1 MPNWSVK
8 SFGDKMNDVNVM
20 ITGLRVQISRVS
32 RRGIEEEFVKNL
44 ESNMNEAR
52 KLDTEQEKLKADLKK
67 KTVQLDG
74 LVAVL
79 NKLMDEAKR
88 VVKLEFNQEE
98 WKEFG
103 ISDKR

>member
-20 ITGLRVQISRVS
+20 VTGLRGQISRVS
-32 RRGIEEEFVKNL
+32 RRGINEEFINNL
-44 ESNMNEAR
+44 ETNMNEAR
-52 KLDTEQEKLKADLKK
+52 TLDTEQEKLKADLKK
-67 KTVQLDG
+67 KTAKLDE

-79 NKLMDEAKR
+79 NKMMDEAKR
-88 VVKLEFNQEE
+88 VVKLEFDQEE

-103 ISDKR
+103 VTDKR